1 MVENVLIQKIKEV
14 VDLLDEIDSYI
25 EELPNKQSEVDSL
38 LSDYRHFLKENEFTK
53 EQAYEIALKI
63 KESELIRSQIK
74 EDLEISRL
82 YNELKS
88 RLPSKENRKFLT
100 NKIFQR
106 TKEWGQP
113 YKYRVLTQE
122 EVDSLLNVTSKKKR
136 GRPKKE
142 DKVEKKC

>member
-14 VDLLDEIDSYI
+14 VDLLDEIDCYI

-88 RLPSKENRKFLT
+88 RLPSKENRQFLT